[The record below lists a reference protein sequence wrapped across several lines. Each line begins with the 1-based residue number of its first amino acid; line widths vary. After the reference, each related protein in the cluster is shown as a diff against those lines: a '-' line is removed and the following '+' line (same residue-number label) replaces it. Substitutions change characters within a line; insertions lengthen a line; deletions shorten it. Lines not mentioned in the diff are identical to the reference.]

1 MEAAVARAWAEAYPD
16 RAGGSPAEHPAD
28 SAVLDAGPVRL
39 LMTEDFGPVVC
50 NDLERAGRVAALHAL
65 SDVYACLG
73 TPRWARVLFVAKTGA
88 TVEQMATLLTGVYKA
103 CAADGVE
110 VAGGHSIVSAE
121 WMAGLAVV
129 GTVGPRGPLTKRGAR
144 DGDRLLL
151 SKPLGCGAVLRAYR
165 LGQATEA
172 DLDEALA
179 VMTTSNRGAA
189 AHAAEARVHAGTDV
203 TGFGLLGSLAE
214 MLDGDLGA
222 TLTLQQVPVLAATRR
237 LGGRFGHSRW
247 IDGNWDYAR
256 DRRRVVG
263 VRELPQLLPLLD
275 PQTNGGLLVAADE
288 QAAARLAAQGAFTVI
303 GEVNQS
309 AKIEVKP

>member
-1 MEAAVARAWAEAYPD
+1 MEAAVVRAWAETFPD
-16 RAGGSPAEHPAD
+16 QTGASPAERPAD

-50 NDLERAGRVAALHAL
+50 NDLEQAGQVAALHAL

-88 TVEQMATLLTGVYKA
+88 TVEQMAALLKGVYKA
-103 CAADGVE
+103 CAANGVE

-129 GTVGPRGPLTKRGAR
+129 GTVGPHGPLGKRGAR

-151 SKPLGCGAVLRAYR
+151 SKPLGCGAILRAYK

-179 VMTTSNRGAA
+179 VMTTSNRDAA
-189 AHAAEARVHAGTDV
+189 GHAAEAHVHACTDV

-222 TLTLQQVPVLAATRR
+222 SLTLEQVPVLPAARR
-237 LGGRFGHSRW
+237 LSDKFAQSRW

-256 DRRRVVG
+256 DRRRIIG
-263 VRELPQLLPLLD
+263 VRGPAELLPLLD

-288 QAAARLAAQGAFTVI
+288 QAAALLVARGEYTVI
-303 GEVNQS
+303 GEVNTTVR
-309 AKIEVKP
+309 IEVKP